1 MLFHVKIACIL
12 LMTNEVA
19 VVAESHVLEHQ
30 VPPPNLPVAF
40 RDSVDDEPLRA
51 DPCLVADSLGASRM
65 VSWAA
70 LGCLYAS
77 CRHGRGHGYFP
88 LRF

>member
-1 MLFHVKIACIL
+1 VIAAEVVVESI
-12 LMTNEVA
+12 TNEVA

-40 RDSVDDEPLRA
+40 RDRGDDEPLRA
-51 DPCLVADSLGASRM
+51 DPCLVADGLGASRM

-70 LGCLYAS
+70 LVL
-77 CRHGRGHGYFP
+77 FVQEWM
-88 LRF
+88 